1 MDVVVVHA
9 IMRWYYR
16 LDSKSIS
23 EIKMT
28 CKKDS
33 SMDMIAIR
41 KTTNRIQFDFYYNCP
56 ETGQRKRNRKSTGL
70 IDSPENRMVAQ
81 QMAKKFLNSLKTRTT
96 DLNIEL
102 KYAISS
108 CDAYGRTYT
117 IESQIMLQGLA
128 KEIGCVYAL
137 YVPQA
142 RHRDGLVDIC
152 DSIDQDAFDA
162 SLFADHY
169 FNSGDFLSTTPDWL
183 HISFVNIK
191 EDFRGQKH
199 GWFAVKEIVKIFG
212 SNALISAVPREVGL
226 SDYLHDFGLTK
237 WLYQPEGAAAFAF
250 HDTQSMAQNYLKED
264 EDTLESFRWKSFYEG
279 KG

>member
-1 MDVVVVHA
+1 
-9 IMRWYYR
+9 
-16 LDSKSIS
+16 
-23 EIKMT
+23 MT
-28 CKKDS
+28 CKKAS

-152 DSIDQDAFDA
+152 DSIDQDVLMLVCSQTIISIRVIFFRQLQIGCT
-162 SLFADHY
+162 SP
-169 FNSGDFLSTTPDWL
+169 LSTSKRILGGKSTD
-183 HISFVNIK
+183 
-191 EDFRGQKH
+191 
-199 GWFAVKEIVKIFG
+199 
-212 SNALISAVPREVGL
+212 GL
-226 SDYLHDFGLTK
+226 
-237 WLYQPEGAAAFAF
+237 Q
-250 HDTQSMAQNYLKED
+250 
-264 EDTLESFRWKSFYEG
+264 
-279 KG
+279 